1 MSFLLPSAV
10 GTAASPAVPR
20 RTAVLHH
27 SHICGYSNKKEAAHL
42 LFSHMHLLLPEVHLT
57 GLGVHA
63 VHDSERLE
71 LIAQI
76 ADNTAALLE
85 TLLHGNAD
93 ALAPYRR
100 PVPR

>member
-1 MSFLLPSAV
+1 
-10 GTAASPAVPR
+10 
-20 RTAVLHH
+20 
-27 SHICGYSNKKEAAHL
+27 
-42 LFSHMHLLLPEVHLT
+42 MHLLPPEVHLT

-93 ALAPYRR
+93 ALDRTAGLCTIEIR
-100 PVPR
+100 PCSAQPFARKSSITSTWSSGPRNFLETIT